1 MHYVLGDFGPAREC
15 LREAVAL
22 AAADRPLHL
31 RRGTTSLPG
40 VRAPTWLAQTE
51 SETGSFPEAIELA
64 EEAVRMA
71 RSANRPFSLSAALG
85 ALGHV
90 RLRRGDLDQAAS
102 ALEEGLEVSRTWN
115 IINQYQID
123 AALGHVRTL
132 TGRHP
137 EALALLED
145 AVRQGS
151 ARGPR
156 ALQALRLAWLGEA
169 HLHAG
174 RVDEARSRATEALDF
189 AVTHEERVS
198 QAWTLRL
205 LAEIAMHPTAS
216 GAEEAQGYY
225 RQALEL
231 AGQLEMRPLT
241 AHCHLGLGK
250 LYRRT
255 GDTAKAKEHLTA
267 ATTMYRE
274 MGMGFWLEKAET
286 ALGGV
291 EQ

>member
-1 MHYVLGDFGPAREC
+1 
-15 LREAVAL
+15 
-22 AAADRPLHL
+22 
-31 RRGTTSLPG
+31 
-40 VRAPTWLAQTE
+40 
-51 SETGSFPEAIELA
+51 
-64 EEAVRMA
+64 
-71 RSANRPFSLSAALG
+71 
-85 ALGHV
+85 
-90 RLRRGDLDQAAS
+90 
-102 ALEEGLEVSRTWN
+102 
-115 IINQYQID
+115 
-123 AALGHVRTL
+123 
-132 TGRHP
+132 
-137 EALALLED
+137 
-145 AVRQGS
+145 
-151 ARGPR
+151 
-156 ALQALRLAWLGEA
+156 
-169 HLHAG
+169 
-174 RVDEARSRATEALDF
+174 
-189 AVTHEERVS
+189 VTHEERVS